1 MENVSVRNTILM
13 PCHGSARRKCR
24 DERARL
30 MTGRGNEQGVFF
42 RSAAHTIGRSEA
54 DCAMGPAQAEPKTFR
69 AGYQHIRDINSR
81 LTRWQI
87 MAGRAGLL
95 GNPPQAGLISIDLAI
110 GSKQSACYALP
121 PKGEH

>member
-1 MENVSVRNTILM
+1 M

-30 MTGRGNEQGVFF
+30 MTGRGNEQGVFPL
-42 RSAAHTIGRSEA
+42 RRPHHRRSEA
-54 DCAMGPAQAEPKTFR
+54 DCAMGPAQAESKTFR
-69 AGYQHIRDINSR
+69 DGYQHIRDINSR

-95 GNPPQAGLISIDLAI
+95 ENPPQAGPISIDLAI